1 VQLPSLRRASFR
13 FSGRCPDL
21 RKLPTLRRALC
32 RSRVGV
38 PTSSCRR
45 YGALCR
51 TAGPRVGA
59 PSTYR
64 FLGRCPFHLPVL
76 GSLPPHTSTSHPPT
90 GSRVG
95 APSAYRFLGRCPF
108 HLPVLGSVPPHAST
122 SHPPTGSQ
130 VGAPSTYRSL
140 GRCPDLRK
148 LPTLRR
154 ALCRSR
160 VGVPTSSCRRY
171 GALCRTAG
179 PRVGAPST
187 YRFSGRCPLHLPVL
201 GSVPPPPYRFSGRC
215 PLHLPVLGSVPPP
228 PTGSRVGAHMRSCHD
243 YGARSADS
251 WVGAPHPQL
260 PSLRRALQPNGPV
273 PSAPQPPTC

>member
-1 VQLPSLRRASFR
+1 VPLP
-13 FSGRCPDL
+13 
-21 RKLPTLRRALC
+21 PTG
-32 RSRVGV
+32 SW
-38 PTSSCRR
+38 
-45 YGALCR
+45 
-51 TAGPRVGA
+51 VGA

-64 FLGRCPFHLPVL
+64 FSGRCPPTR
-76 GSLPPHTSTSHPPT
+76 PPHI
-90 GSRVG
+90 
-95 APSAYRFLGRCPF
+95 
-108 HLPVLGSVPPHAST
+108 HLPVLGSVPP
-122 SHPPTGSQ
+122 PPTGSW

-140 GRCPDLRK
+140 GRCPPTRPPHIHLPVLRSVPPP
-148 LPTLRR
+148 PTGPWVD
-154 ALCRSR
+154 AQICA
-160 VGVPTSSCRRY
+160 SCRHC
-171 GALCRTAG
+171 GARSAVLGSASPQAAAVATARSAALPVLG
-179 PRVGAPST
+179 SVPPPPTGSRVGAPST
-187 YRFSGRCPLHLPVL
+187 YRFSGRCPLHLPVLGSVPPPPYRFSGRCPLHLPVL